1 VSEKPHYAG
10 HRQRLRERFLKSSG
24 EDMPDYELLEL
35 LLFFAQSQRDVK
47 PLAKKLI
54 ERFGSFAG
62 VVSAEPARLREIDG
76 VKDGA
81 VAAIK
86 LAQAS
91 AKRLLRQEVLG
102 RPVISSWQAL
112 LEYCQ
117 AAMAREST
125 EQFRVLYLDQKNQL
139 IADELQ
145 QKGTVN
151 HTPVYPREIMKRA
164 LELAATAVI
173 LVHNHPS
180 GDPSPSK
187 ADIAMTREVA
197 DAGHRLDIA
206 VHDHVIIGRS
216 GHASFKSLGLL

>member
-10 HRQRLRERFLKSSG
+10 HRKRLRERFLKSSG

-187 ADIAMTREVA
+187 ADIAMTRDVA
-197 DAGHRLDIA
+197 EAGHRLDIA

>member
-10 HRQRLRERFLKSSG
+10 HRKRLRERFLKSSG

-139 IADELQ
+139 IVDELQ

>member
-1 VSEKPHYAG
+1 
-10 HRQRLRERFLKSSG
+10 
-24 EDMPDYELLEL
+24 
-35 LLFFAQSQRDVK
+35 
-47 PLAKKLI
+47 
-54 ERFGSFAG
+54 
-62 VVSAEPARLREIDG
+62 
-76 VKDGA
+76 
-81 VAAIK
+81 
-86 LAQAS
+86 
-91 AKRLLRQEVLG
+91 
-102 RPVISSWQAL
+102 
-112 LEYCQ
+112 
-117 AAMAREST
+117 MAREST

-139 IADELQ
+139 IVDELQ

>member
-1 VSEKPHYAG
+1 MSEKPHYAG
-10 HRQRLRERFLKSSG
+10 HRKRLRERFLKSSG

-187 ADIAMTREVA
+187 ADIAMTRDVA
-197 DAGHRLDIA
+197 EAGHRLDIA

>member
-1 VSEKPHYAG
+1 MSEKPHYAG
-10 HRQRLRERFLKSSG
+10 HRKRLRERFLKSSG

-139 IADELQ
+139 IVDELQ

>member
-1 VSEKPHYAG
+1 MSEKPHYAG
-10 HRQRLRERFLKSSG
+10 HRKRLRERFLKSSG

-164 LELAATAVI
+164 LKLAATAVI

-187 ADIAMTREVA
+187 ADIAMTRDVA
-197 DAGHRLDIA
+197 EAGHRLDIA